1 MSNSMISGLQCAD
14 LHIGLPRRPP
24 NCKTVS
30 EFADSIFPVLG
41 AVLHRLG
48 WRAEARGQPTGAA
61 STTAPAGRTMG
72 GPMKVRCQEAFGH
85 PITLFAREL
94 FVETVFCP
102 GYRSQLALSWL
113 RPWSTTS

>member
-72 GPMKVRCQEAFGH
+72 DPMKVRCQEAFVYRAL
-85 PITLFAREL
+85 TFLARKLF
-94 FVETVFCP
+94 FGSFFCSP
-102 GYRSQLALSWL
+102 YIN
-113 RPWSTTS
+113 